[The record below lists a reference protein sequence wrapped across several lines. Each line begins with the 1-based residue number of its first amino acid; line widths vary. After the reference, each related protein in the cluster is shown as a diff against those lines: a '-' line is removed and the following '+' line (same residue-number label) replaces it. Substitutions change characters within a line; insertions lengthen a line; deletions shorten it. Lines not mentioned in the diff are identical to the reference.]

1 MAEDVPGI
9 LIVDDTPEK
18 LVALESILVGLP
30 VRIVKV
36 TSGRDALRRLL
47 IDDFAVILLDI
58 RMPVMDGFETAALI
72 RQRPRSA
79 QTPIIFITAFGDETH
94 VTRGYSLRAVD
105 YIMTPVLPEVLR
117 TKVSIFVDLFTTTA
131 RVRQQAESLRR
142 HAVQLRRLTTASLAI
157 HSAPGVESIVDATA
171 RSARD
176 VLEAARAVVTAHLD
190 ERRNCTA
197 RAGHAGDEAEDAVA
211 EVVTRTNRL
220 YRARRNVHEVVDGT
234 DGADAAELD
243 VLAVPLLSREGRNMG
258 VVQVS
263 RSAPSAFEDQD
274 EDLLLQLAQMAS
286 VAIENAL
293 FSEAREANRLK
304 DEFIATV
311 SHELRTPLNALRSW
325 TYVLRNT
332 KVNAEKRARALEAI
346 DRNVGAQ
353 ARIVDDLLDVSRIV
367 TGKLKLDCRLL
378 DLVPIVEGVLEAHV
392 AAAEAKGLVLVR
404 DVEAVAGLVSG
415 DAERLQQVITNL
427 LSNAIKF
434 TPSRGRIQV
443 TLRRAGTDVRVSVSD
458 TGQGIRRDF
467 LPHVFERFRQADASA
482 TRNSGGLGLGLAIV
496 RHLVELHGGTVG
508 VESEGEGRG
517 ATFAFSLP
525 VASLPV
531 VTSIDSRA
539 ADVETLAGGAA
550 LDGLHVLVVEDE
562 PDTREAI
569 ALMITEAGGRASAVG
584 TTADALR
591 AIPTLAPDVLVCDIG
606 LPGEDGYSLIRKVRA
621 LDDPAAAAIPAI
633 ALTAYAQETD
643 RRRALAAGF
652 QSHLAKPVQPAR
664 LLGMLATAA
673 AAHARS
679 GATHVA
685 DDSATA

>member
-1 MAEDVPGI
+1 MVEADVPGI

-18 LVALESILVGLP
+18 LVAVESILVGLP
-30 VRIVKV
+30 VRLVKV

-47 IDDFAVILLDI
+47 VEDFAVILLDV

-94 VTRGYSLRAVD
+94 IARGYSLRAVD
-105 YIMTPVLPEVLR
+105 YIMTPVVPEVLR
-117 TKVSIFVDLFTTTA
+117 TKVSIFVELFTTAA
-131 RVRQQAESLRR
+131 RVRHQAESLRR

-157 HSAPGVESIVDATA
+157 HSAPGVEPIVEAA
-171 RSARD
+171 VRSARD
-176 VLEAARAVVTAHLD
+176 VLDAGRAVVTTRLD
-190 ERRNCTA
+190 ESRSHTA
-197 RAGHAGDEAEDAVA
+197 RAGHAADEAEDAVA

-220 YRARRNVHEVVDGT
+220 YRARRNVHQVLDGS
-234 DGADAAELD
+234 DGAADVD

-263 RSAPSAFEDQD
+263 RNTPAAFEDQD
-274 EDLLLQLAQMAS
+274 EDLLLQLAQMTS

-332 KVNAEKRARALEAI
+332 KLDADKHARALEAI

-378 DLVPIVEGVLEAHV
+378 DLVPILASVLEAHA

-404 DVEAVAGLVSG
+404 DVEASAGLVSG

-434 TPSRGRIQV
+434 TPSGGRIHV
-443 TLRRAGTDVRVSVSD
+443 TLRRIGSGLRVSVSD
-458 TGQGIRRDF
+458 TGHGIRRDF

-482 TRNSGGLGLGLAIV
+482 TRSNGGLGLGLAIV

-508 VESEGEGRG
+508 VDSAGEGRG
-517 ATFAFSLP
+517 ATFTFALP
-525 VASLPV
+525 VASLPAV
-531 VTSIDSRA
+531 VSTNGA
-539 ADVETLAGGAA
+539 ADDAEPLVAAAA
-550 LDGLHVLVVEDE
+550 LEGLHVLIVEDE

-569 ALMITEAGGRASAVG
+569 ALMITEAGGRATAVG
-584 TTADALR
+584 TATDALR
-591 AIPTLAPDVLVCDIG
+591 AIPTLVPDILVCDIG
-606 LPGEDGYSLIRKVRA
+606 LPGEDGYSLIRTVRA
-621 LDDPAAAAIPAI
+621 LDDAAAAAIPAI
-633 ALTAYAQETD
+633 ALTAYAQESD

-652 QSHLAKPVQPAR
+652 HSHLSKPVEPAR

-673 AAHARS
+673 AAAQSGPQAARIAD
-679 GATHVA
+679 GTATI
-685 DDSATA
+685 